1 MKKTFLSLCLA
12 ILSGAAL
19 PAQPSFTA
27 PPPSKAVVPGADT
40 RREAYDQRIDEALA
54 WRRGLVNLAKP
65 TTLDPAAIAAKL
77 VRHEDVAA
85 CSARVIE
92 LMKEGGSGP
101 F

>member
-54 WRRGLVNLAKP
+54 WRSGVI
-65 TTLDPAAIAAKL
+65 TLSPRKRRHGRRNIFRKL
-77 VRHEDVAA
+77 GGFGEFGVK
-85 CSARVIE
+85 ARRQ
-92 LMKEGGSGP
+92 
-101 F
+101 